1 MFDIG
6 FWELITIA
14 LIALLMVRPENLP
27 KFANDAGK
35 FLGRLRNFIYNAKKE
50 LEKELKIEEI
60 NDLQDSIKQ
69 VDKLMHDAP
78 DRKILK
84 KASDKKN

>member
-69 VDKLMHDAP
+69 VDKLMYDAP